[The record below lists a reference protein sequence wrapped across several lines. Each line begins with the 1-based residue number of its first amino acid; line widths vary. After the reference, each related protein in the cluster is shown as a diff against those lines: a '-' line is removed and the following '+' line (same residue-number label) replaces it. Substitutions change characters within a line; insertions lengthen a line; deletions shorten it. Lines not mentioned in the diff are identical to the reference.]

1 MIYGRDVLK
10 NMDGVSKMIEEHQSY
25 IDALKEKDKELLQ
38 KRLYDSLEDRIE
50 GIAQKSDFYM
60 V

>member
-1 MIYGRDVLK
+1 
-10 NMDGVSKMIEEHQSY
+10 MIEEHQSY